1 MALLD
6 DIKVRLGIY
15 YSESNKDLEIQQMID
30 GAVDYFKNAGWVI
43 DAADPTPT
51 ATEAIILYCKM
62 AQSTDPTLLTHHPVL
77 TSMILQGR
85 AVVVD
90 EV

>member
-15 YSESNKDLEIQQMID
+15 YSESNKDLEIQQMIE
-30 GAVDYFKNAGWVI
+30 GAVEYFRGAGWDI
-43 DAADPTPT
+43 DILSLSAMAK
-51 ATEAIILYCKM
+51 EAIILYCKM
-62 AQSTDPTLLTHHPVL
+62 AQSTDPALLTHHPVL

-85 AVVVD
+85 AVVPD